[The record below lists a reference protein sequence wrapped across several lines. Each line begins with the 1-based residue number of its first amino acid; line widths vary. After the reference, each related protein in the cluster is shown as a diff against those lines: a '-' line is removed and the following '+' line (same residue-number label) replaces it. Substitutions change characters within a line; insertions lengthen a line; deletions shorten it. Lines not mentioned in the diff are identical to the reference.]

1 MAQAAPQ
8 PFRREMVSYRVEF
21 DTRRRDSLPTGRRD
35 KFIQPHDAATRCR
48 ISIRRKRLVEMKT
61 ETTKTEKA
69 NTESG
74 ILLRRT
80 IVISVMDVGREDEGT
95 DYC

>member
-1 MAQAAPQ
+1 MLI
-8 PFRREMVSYRVEF
+8 
-21 DTRRRDSLPTGRRD
+21 RRRDSLSTGRRD
-35 KFIQPHDAATRCR
+35 KSIQPYDTATRYR
-48 ISIRRKRLVEMKT
+48 ISIRRKRLVEVKT

-69 NTESG
+69 NTELE

-95 DYC
+95 DY